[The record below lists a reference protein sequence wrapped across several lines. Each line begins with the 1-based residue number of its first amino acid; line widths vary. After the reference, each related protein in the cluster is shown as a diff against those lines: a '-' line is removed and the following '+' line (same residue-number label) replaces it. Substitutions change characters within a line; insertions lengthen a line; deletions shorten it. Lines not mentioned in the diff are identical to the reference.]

1 MTMDKDLY
9 TKYYKLGFQL
19 IELGKDKKP
28 LKIRSRKDGGCSKA
42 ISPYD
47 PERLY
52 AIVPPKN
59 IMIIDVDVKKG
70 KKGLESL
77 EKLEADLMMDLE
89 PNVRTGSGGLHIYVE
104 IDRPIKTEQKE
115 YPDIDFICHRANE
128 KLCTPYAVAGG
139 QTITFEGNS
148 YEYELYNLKI
158 TEADGIGDLL
168 IEDVLV
174 SEVDDSTISLDDLY
188 DRKTPEEVEML
199 LAWLPAD
206 SYHEWM
212 ANASAIK
219 RELGNTEKAFNIFDR
234 WSQTA
239 DNYDGR
245 DACLAKWKQVGDY
258 QGAPRTMATLYMH
271 AVENKIEKLLDLIKE
286 TDHVDDFEQILEQS
300 RWVRYPMIPQKN
312 ILNEIIKALQSKYV
326 ELEKEQLRYNDA
338 QRMVKP
344 LYGLEHVDQD
354 VIQAEIEEDENPF
367 SDFVRVASFTRCP
380 YYQISTGGRYD
391 LETIGMVL
399 KDPLH
404 KLSKKLGLKKTMTVQ
419 HAFGN
424 GVIPM
429 AISHE
434 YNPTTNERL
443 FLSDT
448 GQRVLN
454 LFNPETVPKETEL
467 TIQGKKLIN
476 KFIKHVAVLSSES
489 EAETLL
495 DWMAYAAQ
503 NPGKK
508 ILWVP
513 LIQSVEGVG
522 KSLIGNLLIHHV
534 FGPQNA
540 GVVDSVII
548 AEKNNSWASS
558 KMLRVLEEIKLSGH
572 NRYEVLNQLKPL
584 ITNHTITR
592 VEKFEISSEVRNTC
606 NFLAFTNYKDAL
618 PIDEHDRRWW
628 LVFSPIQSLDHLEQ
642 VVGMS
647 RQEYFEPL
655 HTLAQKDSPYGTEFK
670 TYLLERDTSN
680 FNPNFPPE
688 SKHKEELAEIERG
701 KIFGIDEVQDLI
713 NYVYNDD
720 MPRVINMKL
729 IREASEMA
737 IDKHGHRITPKP
749 VNPKEIRAVLKK
761 LGYKN
766 VTKREFADADWKG
779 ISPMYYHAKTTTIP
793 EAVAIWKEG
802 FSVDFVADQFEVID
816 DDEL

>member
-1 MTMDKDLY
+1 MDKELY
-9 TKYYKLGFQL
+9 TRYYNIGFQL

-28 LKIRSRKDGGCSKA
+28 RKTRTRRDGGCSKA
-42 ISPYD
+42 IAPYD
-47 PERLY
+47 PDKFY

-70 KKGLESL
+70 KKGLDSL
-77 EKLEADLMMDLE
+77 AKLEADLMADLE
-89 PNVRTGSGGLHIYVE
+89 PNVRTGSGGLHIYIE

-139 QTITFEGNS
+139 QTITYEDNA
-148 YEYELYNLKI
+148 YEYELYNLNI
-158 TEADGIGDLL
+158 SESNGIGDLL
-168 IEDVLV
+168 VEDVLLGDID
-174 SEVDDSTISLDDLY
+174 EGMITLDDLY
-188 DRKTPEEVEML
+188 EKKTPEEVEML

-239 DNYDGR
+239 DNYGGR
-245 DACLAKWKQVGDY
+245 DECLAKWKQVGEY
-258 QGAPRTMATLYMH
+258 QGAPRTMATLYMQ
-271 AVENKIEKLLDLIKE
+271 AVENKIEKLIDHINATEYSEDLDTI
-286 TDHVDDFEQILEQS
+286 FEKPL
-300 RWVRYPMIPQKN
+300 WVKYPMIPQKN
-312 ILNEIIKALQSKYV
+312 ILNEIVKSLQSRYV
-326 ELEKEQLRYNDA
+326 EIEKEQLRYNDA

-344 LYGLEHVDQD
+344 LYGLEHVDQE
-354 VIQAEIEEDENPF
+354 VIQAEIEEDDDNPF
-367 SDFVRVASFTRCP
+367 QDFVRVASFTRCP

-443 FLSDT
+443 FYSDT

-454 LFNPETVPKETEL
+454 LFNPETVPKPSDI
-467 TIQGKKLIN
+467 TIQGKKLID
-476 KFIKHVAVLSSES
+476 KFIQHLAVLSSEH
-489 EAETLL
+489 EAEILL
-495 DWMAYAAQ
+495 DWMAYATQ

-513 LIQSVEGVG
+513 LVQSVEGVG
-522 KSLIGNLLIHHV
+522 KSLIGNLMIHHV

-618 PIDEHDRRWW
+618 PIDDHDRRWW
-628 LVFSPIQSLDHLEQ
+628 LVFSPITSLDHLEE
-642 VVGMS
+642 VVGKS

-670 TYLLERDTSN
+670 TFLLERDIAN

-701 KIFGIDEVQDLI
+701 KIHGIDEVQDLI
-713 NYVYNDD
+713 NYVYETDL
-720 MPRVINMKL
+720 PRVINMKL

-737 IDKHGHRITPKP
+737 IDKYGKRVTPKGIG
-749 VNPKEIRAVLKK
+749 PKEIRAVLKK

-779 ISPMYYHAKTTTIP
+779 ISPMYYHARTTTIP
-793 EAVAIWKEG
+793 EAVAIWREG
-802 FSVDFVADQFEVID
+802 FTVDFVMDQFDVIED